1 MGIKENKH
9 MEDFDIVIKQ
19 SDGTE
24 IVTNIEEDIIR
35 MAIGL
40 ERKE

>member
-1 MGIKENKH
+1 MD
-9 MEDFDIVIKQ
+9 DFNIVIKQ

-24 IVTNIEEDIIR
+24 ITVNTDMIEEDVIR

-40 ERKE
+40 GRKE